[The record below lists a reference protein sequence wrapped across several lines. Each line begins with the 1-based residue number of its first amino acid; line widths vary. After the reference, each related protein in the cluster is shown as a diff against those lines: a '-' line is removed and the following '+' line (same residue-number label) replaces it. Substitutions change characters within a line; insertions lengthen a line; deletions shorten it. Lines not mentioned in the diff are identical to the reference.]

1 MIEIPITKAR
11 VTVCTTNISEFI
23 SNIFEDKKII
33 RYIDMNVFSKVAVA
47 IACILGLFLFVRIL
61 YSSSLYNA
69 IIFFI
74 LAAVILYIYWMLA
87 SFIYGFI
94 RSSTQFHTTD
104 KNMEIWDNIW
114 YTILIIFIVTI
125 LTLFIQITKS
135 TNSKVWASFM
145 YVFGIAF
152 IFVFYTIMY
161 YLYMFYEEVPKI
173 TGILTA
179 IVVGLTGIMLLLNYL
194 NWTLSVFYIIYGI
207 AMVIWLMCLFLF
219 IFYLMAMCYNWLVV

>member
-1 MIEIPITKAR
+1 
-11 VTVCTTNISEFI
+11 
-23 SNIFEDKKII
+23 
-33 RYIDMNVFSKVAVA
+33 MNVFSKVAVA

-179 IVVGLTGIMLLLNYL
+179 IVVGLTGIMLLFNYL